1 MTKENIMTIISK
13 IRNAKELTSEEC
25 KGYEE
30 MSLQDWADLLNAG
43 EKVQDLSDAAAK
55 KETEKI
61 KAAKCAEFLSM
72 DKETMFTA
80 FIENPF
86 YMGKRIQLNKKTNA
100 FSVVDV
106 KRQLSFYDLER
117 AYQIQNSTET
127 NEKGEAMPNKTV
139 TIAVNAHYDCLLR
152 MFLDN
157 ICRAIADEVKTS
169 APELTDTVAAHKK
182 EAGMEGFGLAKLEE
196 QLRKVCAAVCP
207 ESVLPKMLKVDV
219 KFIEYAATRVK
230 YQSIQVFNEKAMI
243 NAIFMAIKTRKEGG
257 KYEMISRAA
266 CHRVKK
272 EG

>member
-1 MTKENIMTIISK
+1 MTKENIMSIISK
-13 IRNAKELTSEEC
+13 IRNAKELTSEER

-100 FSVVDV
+100 FAVVDV

-117 AYQIQNSTET
+117 TYQVQNSKET

-139 TIAVNAHYDCLLR
+139 TIAVNAHY
-152 MFLDN
+152 
-157 ICRAIADEVKTS
+157 
-169 APELTDTVAAHKK
+169 
-182 EAGMEGFGLAKLEE
+182 
-196 QLRKVCAAVCP
+196 
-207 ESVLPKMLKVDV
+207 VL
-219 KFIEYAATRVK
+219 
-230 YQSIQVFNEKAMI
+230 
-243 NAIFMAIKTRKEGG
+243 G
-257 KYEMISRAA
+257 
-266 CHRVKK
+266 
-272 EG
+272 